1 MSSIALQCVLYM
13 YYLYKQAHVSSC
25 FVLICLSST
34 IISFVQFECKLTN
47 LSAPNGSEITEE
59 MVQKENTIQRMVPLH
74 ISFSIKS
81 CLPLLANTVRFLG
94 IVSYVQLHLFTLHF
108 KVTTY
113 INFFPLSNWYVSLKI
128 MRIFWIEMK
137 WIIIFPLKAMKK
149 ASHLMT
155 FYLATEF
162 SGMNKGH

>member
-1 MSSIALQCVLYM
+1 M
-13 YYLYKQAHVSSC
+13 
-25 FVLICLSST
+25 SST

-59 MVQKENTIQRMVPLH
+59 MMQKENTIQRMVPLH

-81 CLPLLANTVRFLG
+81 CLPLLANTVRLLG
-94 IVSYVQLHLFTLHF
+94 IVSYVQLHLFYSPFLSYYLYKLFSIVQLIHF
-108 KVTTY
+108 
-113 INFFPLSNWYVSLKI
+113 LKI

-162 SGMNKGH
+162 SGMNKGSLKKERDVYRFFPRQK